1 MTRIILDTETTGLNP
16 LHDEILQLSIIDAD
30 TGEILLNRW
39 YGTTQL
45 REWPA
50 AEAVNHISPADVEG
64 LPPLSDPDE
73 QARVAEIIAGA
84 DWVGGWNTKFDLSM
98 LWGYQ
103 IAPRDDAKIIDVMQL
118 DAEICGIVVPSSD
131 GNGFESKWRK
141 LKDAATFWGFV
152 PWSGDFHDALTDCQA
167 TRHVWQTM
175 QTWQYSDWIKNTRE
189 RYFIARGNVQE
200 IMEACSR
207 LQAEMLRRMLIP
219 DDTEESDTV
228 LGQLSY
234 DMPLIA
240 GFLEIMADYSEN
252 PNMTQTEIRS
262 RQVNVIYEIG
272 KRMGL

>member
-16 LHDEILQLSIIDAD
+16 LHDEILQLAIIDAD
-30 TGEILLNRW
+30 TGEILLNRR
-39 YGTTQL
+39 YGTTQV

-73 QARVAEIIAGA
+73 QTRAAEIIAGA
-84 DWVGGWNTKFDLSM
+84 DWVGGWNINFDLSM

-118 DAEICGIVVPSSD
+118 DAELCGLVVPSKD

-141 LKDAATFWGFV
+141 LKDAATFWGYISF
-152 PWSGDFHDALTDCQA
+152 SGDYHDALTDCRA
-167 TRHVWQTM
+167 TMSVLVKI
-175 QTWQYSDWIKNTRE
+175 QTWQHSDWIKNTRE
-189 RYFIARGNVQE
+189 NYFIARGNIQE
-200 IMEACSR
+200 IMDACSR
-207 LQAEMLRRMLIP
+207 LQVEMMRRMLIP

-234 DMPLIA
+234 DMPLMA
-240 GFLEIMADYSEN
+240 GFLNIMADYSEN
-252 PNMTQTEIRS
+252 TNMTQTEIRS
-262 RQVNVIYEIG
+262 RQMNVIYAIG